1 MNTDTIMRLLPAI
14 IMLGVM
20 IWLLGRTRRSYQ
32 LQADSVARQKEMS
45 PRLIESIDLQKE
57 GVEIA
62 KKQLEST
69 NRLIEEI
76 SALRE
81 ELKK

>member
-1 MNTDTIMRLLPAI
+1 MNTDTVMRLLPAI

-20 IWLLGRTRRSYQ
+20 LWLLAKSRRSYQ

-62 KKQLEST
+62 RKQLEAT
-69 NRLIEEI
+69 NRLVEQIT
-76 SALRE
+76 ALRE